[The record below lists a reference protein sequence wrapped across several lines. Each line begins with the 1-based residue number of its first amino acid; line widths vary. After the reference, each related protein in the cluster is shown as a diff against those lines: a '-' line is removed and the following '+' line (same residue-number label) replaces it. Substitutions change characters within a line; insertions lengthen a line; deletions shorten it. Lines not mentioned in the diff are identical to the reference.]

1 MTDLRLER
9 LNQNVLSMLD
19 LEDLISDD
27 LNGLDPQALAAL
39 PNGFGAMIDAHRE
52 ELLGYLR
59 SAGVDPGVTRRTA
72 SAVGARPF
80 TGVVGAAGPRSATVA
95 ALFAEL
101 SYAAVGYAALFE
113 LSLKLFDEDLRDIA
127 PRHMQTHRDAAFSLA
142 AHLSRIIAD
151 ELAEDHLQC
160 QCICPMC
167 SLGACGCVEVGR
179 EEAAGIAPTREAAP
193 PEGGFILEPPRS
205 GSQLSE
211 AGIMAGDVLLAID
224 GQPVQTIQ
232 DIQDTIRKHR
242 PGERVRLLIAHG
254 DSDREIEVTHIS
266 DY

>member
-27 LNGLDPQALAAL
+27 LNGLDPQILAAL

-113 LSLKLFDEDLRDIA
+113 LSLKPSTKIFAISHPATCRRTGTQPFPLPPICLA
-127 PRHMQTHRDAAFSLA
+127 LLPTSWPRTISNANVFVRCAAW
-142 AHLSRIIAD
+142 
-151 ELAEDHLQC
+151 ELAVA
-160 QCICPMC
+160 
-167 SLGACGCVEVGR
+167 SRWGAR
-179 EEAAGIAPTREAAP
+179 K
-193 PEGGFILEPPRS
+193 
-205 GSQLSE
+205 
-211 AGIMAGDVLLAID
+211 
-224 GQPVQTIQ
+224 QPVL
-232 DIQDTIRKHR
+232 HL
-242 PGERVRLLIAHG
+242 PVRLLRPRAG
-254 DSDREIEVTHIS
+254 SSWNLPDQGASSPRLE
-266 DY
+266 